1 MCVFFSLGSYQQGAA
16 ALERAEKSKGGPRY
30 NPVFRIQYVHQVDI
44 SPQVSQIKIRS
55 SFLFFSNKY
64 ILYFN
69 NCSLNLYVRI
79 PIHFV
84 GALLLMDVVILIQT
98 LNIFIFRCMM

>member
-30 NPVFRIQYVHQVDI
+30 NPVFKIQYVHQVDI

-64 ILYFN
+64 ILDFN

-84 GALLLMDVVILIQT
+84 GFFAT
-98 LNIFIFRCMM
+98 YGCCNPYP